1 MPRLVN
7 DSRDLLFSLGIA
19 KYEAVLCGVP
29 VKPRKS
35 FGVLKSVVVHILVLL
50 YHYIQSQTC
59 VMLAFAR
66 KCDLRKGIGVGVVVA
81 HSPVHSV
88 LYAVVEVLLLV
99 LDGAVRR
106 HDVQVYSVIFG
117 GFQHFFQI
125 PGGSYVEEILPPAF
139 KDHFGLDAAVV
150 SGKPLVSVYF
160 NFNYFGLVGC
170 KFFRLAVTY
179 ELNGR
184 FLHAV
189 RLILLGYGLLKI
201 NLNDFLTLYVARI
214 GNGDFHYNVVTVA
227 GVGTGCAF
235 IFFAYGFTVV
245 TVIILRV
252 GCHKSA

>member
-1 MPRLVN
+1 M
-7 DSRDLLFSLGIA
+7 FSLGIA

-150 SGKPLVSVYF
+150 IGGKRI
-160 NFNYFGLVGC
+160 
-170 KFFRLAVTY
+170 FFVHKEHRPFIVDI
-179 ELNGR
+179 
-184 FLHAV
+184 
-189 RLILLGYGLLKI
+189 LILLFLGRRGRFRFGYGYGDGLARLGVFGAFLVITALKHK
-201 NLNDFLTLYVARI
+201 F
-214 GNGDFHYNVVTVA
+214 
-227 GVGTGCAF
+227 CK
-235 IFFAYGFTVV
+235 
-245 TVIILRV
+245 
-252 GCHKSA
+252 HKSKRQKQRRYYQ